1 MQKICGVVCRST
13 LLATRALQPSNIKAG
28 FPGISWRCIFSL
40 THQHSMTQ
48 NKQPAVFNIHAALFD
63 CDGTLV
69 NSTGAISEF
78 WRDFGKTREHVNPEE
93 IIKTSHGC
101 RTFDVIAKWSP
112 EDAIPEQ
119 VTEWEA
125 AIPDTFGH
133 HAKPI
138 PGAVELVKQF
148 DDISRTQT
156 ENKEQRWAIVTSGT
170 LPLATKWLK
179 LMNIRKPD
187 TFITAE
193 KVTKGKPH
201 PMGYQNA
208 RTSLGYG
215 DEAKKIA
222 VFEDAPAGIAAG
234 KAAGAMIVGIC
245 STYSPEKV
253 RDAGADIVV
262 DDMTLF
268 KVLGYN
274 KDTDEFTVQVSE
286 YHYAND
292 EYLHKV

>member
-1 MQKICGVVCRST
+1 MT
-13 LLATRALQPSNIKAG
+13 
-28 FPGISWRCIFSL
+28 ISRPPVIF
-40 THQHSMTQ
+40 
-48 NKQPAVFNIHAALFD
+48 NVNAALFD

-78 WRDFGKTREHVNPEE
+78 WRDFGKTRPHVNPDE
-93 IIKTSHGC
+93 IIRTSHGC

-112 EDAIPEQ
+112 ADAVVEQ
-119 VTEWEA
+119 VTAWEA
-125 AIPDTFGH
+125 SIPDTFGH

-138 PGAVELVKQF
+138 PGAVELVKSF
-148 DDISRTQT
+148 DKFS
-156 ENKEQRWAIVTSGT
+156 KEATANGQQRWAIVTSGT

-179 LMNIRKPD
+179 LLQIEKPD
-187 TFITAE
+187 VFITAE

-208 RTSLGYG
+208 RNALGY
-215 DEAKKIA
+215 ERENAKVA

-234 KAAGAMIVGIC
+234 KGAGAMVVGIC
-245 STYSPEKV
+245 STYGPEKV

-262 DDMTLF
+262 DDLSSF
-268 KVLGYN
+268 EILGY
-274 KDTDEFTVQVSE
+274 DSATDEFKVQVSD

-292 EYLHKV
+292 EYLQQV